1 MELGETGGVGE
12 LLTIIGCVVFPRH
25 KNLLCNVARGI
36 SDAATTKPIS
46 AIPTIPATIQCAP
59 TSPYAPPP
67 LHRCNKVKKSVDLK
81 ARSRNV
87 LSDASSFFVLGIT
100 TFV

>member
-12 LLTIIGCVVFPRH
+12 LLTIIGCVVLQRH
-25 KNLLCNVARGI
+25 MNLLCNVARGI

-59 TSPYAPPP
+59 TSLP
-67 LHRCNKVKKSVDLK
+67 LHRCNKVKKSIDLK